1 MSTAC
6 SRTARTAPV
15 QTRVCGTS
23 GVDPGVPPGG
33 ARDPGV
39 AGCVEAPRA
48 LAWVGAR

>member
-15 QTRVCGTS
+15 QTRVYETS

-33 ARDPGV
+33 ARDPGWP
-39 AGCVEAPRA
+39 GA
-48 LAWVGAR
+48 LRPPGP